1 MKEKAM
7 RLIDYTQRML
17 SMEAFKRKHRTSEQ
31 HFTRRSKLNF
41 KNTTVMTLRTVKKS
55 AKVELMDCFYDL
67 DEEIEIPQRQ
77 SFSAAREKISYAAF
91 KELFDKSCEIA
102 IEGDGARTYKGYRL
116 LAVDGTS
123 FVVGS
128 LNKMKEY
135 FGESTAITDHAMCRI
150 GAIVD
155 VLEESIVTACAKP
168 LSIGERAI
176 AIEQIETL
184 SFVTN
189 ALYLFDRGYWSPNLT
204 ANILRNGQKFL
215 MRLASNINKTCVVD
229 ENGNEYALR
238 RYSFTLP
245 GGNVETLLTNIP
257 EEEMPDEE
265 LAALYAKRWGIE
277 TKYLELKELLQID
290 RFSGETANIVLQDIY
305 STLYVSNL
313 IAFICLEPDA
323 IIKAKTAGK
332 DNKYEQKTNR
342 AACIAVVRK
351 RFIDIFMMDDPVKR
365 STAFDRLHRDISKCV
380 TYIGKSKPIPRNKH
394 KLKNKRKSKAKS
406 FL

>member
-1 MKEKAM
+1 
-7 RLIDYTQRML
+7 
-17 SMEAFKRKHRTSEQ
+17 
-31 HFTRRSKLNF
+31 
-41 KNTTVMTLRTVKKS
+41 MTLRTVKKS

-77 SFSAAREKISYAAF
+77 SFSAAREKINYAAF
-91 KELFDKSCEIA
+91 KELFDKSCELA

-116 LAVDGTS
+116 FAVDGTS
-123 FVVGS
+123 FAVGP
-128 LNKMKEY
+128 LDKMKEY
-135 FGESTAITDHAMCRI
+135 FSESTSTPDRAMCRI

-168 LSIGERAI
+168 LNVGERAI
-176 AIEQIETL
+176 AIEQIEEL
-184 SFVTN
+184 GFVAN
-189 ALYLFDRGYWSPNLT
+189 VLYLFDRGYWTPKLT
-204 ANILRNGQKFL
+204 ADIIKNGQKFL
-215 MRLASNINKTCVVD
+215 MRLASNINNPSVAD

-257 EEEMPDEE
+257 EEEMSDDE

-305 STLYVSNL
+305 STLYISNL
-313 IAFICLEPDA
+313 LAFICLESDET
-323 IIKAKTAGK
+323 IKVKTAGK

-342 AACIAVVRK
+342 AQCIAVIRK
-351 RFIDIFMMDDPVKR
+351 RFIDIFMIDDPVKR
-365 STAFDRLHRDISKCV
+365 SAALDRLIRDISKCV
-380 TYIGKSKPIPRNKH
+380 TRVGKSKPRPRNKH